1 MPRVSQNLAPK
12 RHPRADAPRTH
23 TAAAL
28 AGLAVALALAAA
40 GWWAGRGTRATGPL
54 PQEGY
59 VWQRNWPSQVIAEA
73 RQAGLTGVVVLAA
86 EADLA
91 HQPPRIAELAVTP
104 ALAPDQRVTPVTAP
118 RPDTPQQPSKPGTAA
133 AGAVVPLPGHGRQA
147 IAPPLGLALR
157 IGPFPKPFAE
167 APQAADQVI
176 ALARHAV
183 TRATAAG
190 WRVSELQID
199 FDCASAR
206 LDDYAQL
213 VARLRQAVAPV
224 PVVITALPNWLAR
237 RAAFAHLAAAADGYV
252 LQVHSLVRPASAS
265 SPLVLSD
272 PVAARAAVDTAAGF
286 HRPFRVALPTYGY
299 TAAFAAA
306 GRPFLGLWAEG
317 PPVRWPPGTLLRTAR
332 SDPAAMAALVR
343 AWTRDRPRQLTGILW
358 YRLPAPQDR
367 LNWTWPTLRAVMAGR
382 PPRHDL
388 RITQAPAAPSDPPNL
403 AQIEIANR
411 GEADEPWPT
420 PIHLRWSGATLLAAD
435 GLAGYQVHSP
445 RPGAATIIWSPTPPP
460 PPTQPQLP
468 RSPNPQDPPTLPP
481 ATHRPIGWLRFDRPT
496 VVRVEASTHP
506 TPR

>member
-1 MPRVSQNLAPK
+1 VSENLAPK
-12 RHPRADAPRTH
+12 RHPRADPPRTH

-40 GWWAGRGTRATGPL
+40 GWWAGRAARATGPL

-59 VWQRNWPSQVIAEA
+59 VWQRNWPSQVVAES
-73 RQAGLTGVVVLAA
+73 RQNGLTGVVVLAA

-91 HQPPRIAELAVTP
+91 HQPPRIAELAVTSAP
-104 ALAPDQRVTPVTAP
+104 APDR
-118 RPDTPQQPSKPGTAA
+118 RPAGIATRATTQPS
-133 AGAVVPLPGHGRQA
+133 AGIASRA
-147 IAPPLGLALR
+147 APPALGLALR
-157 IGPFPKPFAE
+157 IGPLPKPFAE

-213 VARLRQAVAPV
+213 VARLRHTVAPV

-237 RAAFAHLAAAADGYV
+237 RAAFAHLAAATDGYV
-252 LQVHSLVRPASAS
+252 LQVHSLVRPASAA
-265 SPLVLSD
+265 SPLLLSD

-343 AWTRDRPRQLTGILW
+343 AWTRDRPRQLIGILW

-388 RITQAPAAPSDPPNL
+388 RITQAPAAPGDPPAL
-403 AQIEIANR
+403 SQIQIANL

-435 GLAGYQVHSP
+435 GLAGYQGRSP
-445 RPGAATIIWSPTPPP
+445 RPGEATLTWSPTPPP
-460 PPTQPQLP
+460 PNQPQAP
-468 RSPNPQDPPTLPP
+468 RSPNPQDLPTLPP
-481 ATHRPIGWLRFDRPT
+481 TARRLIGWLRFDRPT
-496 VVRVEASTHP
+496 VVQVEAGAP
-506 TPR
+506 PR